1 MTTQNLNAQAFVES
15 LYQAVDARSA
25 EQLATFLHPDVNFRF
40 GNADAIQG
48 KAATL
53 EANRGFFG
61 SIEKMSHTINGVYQ
75 QEDRVICNGQVDYLR
90 LDGSPYSAQFA
101 TVLQISEGLI
111 TDYLI
116 YADVSEL

>member
-25 EQLATFLHPDVNFRF
+25 EQLAAFLHPDVNFRF
-40 GNADAIQG
+40 GNADAIRG

-61 SIEKMSHTINGVYQ
+61 SIEKMSHTIDGVYQ

-101 TVLQISEGLI
+101 TVLQVSEGLI